1 MKGLNRQEGD
11 LFVDQVSLADIAEK
25 YGTPAYVYSAS
36 KIRENLNNYIDVV
49 GENDK
54 ICYSVKSNS
63 NIHILRMLSKLGSGF
78 DVVSG
83 NELRKCLMTGA
94 KPENIVFSGVG
105 KTKEEIKLAVKEN
118 IFSINIESE
127 EELKRIIEVSIG
139 LGTQTN
145 CIIRVN
151 PNISAE
157 SHPYIQ
163 TGLKTSKF
171 GVLKEIIESL
181 AKRAAQ
187 SGAVNIIG
195 IASHIGSQIFD
206 KDLILENLSLLIE
219 LTDELTDLGHQISY
233 LDLGGGLGIRY
244 KEEEEVLPH
253 ELLEQVLSILKPL
266 KLNLIVEPGRSI
278 SGNAGTLVCKVE
290 YIKKTP
296 ELNFAIIDSGMND
309 LLRPALYQAWHNIS
323 VVETNA
329 EETLPYKVV
338 GPVCESGDTFGEGR
352 MLNLNEDSLLAIHD
366 VGAYGYVMSS
376 NYNSRAR
383 PPEILIEGSEI
394 KIIRRRETFDDLLI
408 QEKDV

>member
-1 MKGLNRQEGD
+1 M
-11 LFVDQVSLADIAEK
+11 A
-25 YGTPAYVYSAS
+25 
-36 KIRENLNNYIDVV
+36 
-49 GENDK
+49 
-54 ICYSVKSNS
+54 
-63 NIHILRMLSKLGSGF
+63 
-78 DVVSG
+78 
-83 NELRKCLMTGA
+83 GA

-139 LGTQTN
+139 SGTQTN

-206 KDLILENLSLLIE
+206 KDLIIENLNLLIE
-219 LTDELTDLGHQISY
+219 LTNELTDLGHQISY

-278 SGNAGTLVCKVE
+278 SGNAGTLICKVE
-290 YIKKTP
+290 YLKKTP
-296 ELNFAIIDSGMND
+296 GLNFAIIDSGMND

>member
-187 SGAVNIIG
+187 SGVVNIIG

-253 ELLEQVLSILKPL
+253 KFLEQVLSVLKPL

>member
-171 GVLKEIIESL
+171 GVLKETIESL

-187 SGAVNIIG
+187 SGVVNIIG

-219 LTDELTDLGHQISY
+219 LTNELT
-233 LDLGGGLGIRY
+233 
-244 KEEEEVLPH
+244 
-253 ELLEQVLSILKPL
+253 
-266 KLNLIVEPGRSI
+266 
-278 SGNAGTLVCKVE
+278 
-290 YIKKTP
+290 
-296 ELNFAIIDSGMND
+296 
-309 LLRPALYQAWHNIS
+309 
-323 VVETNA
+323 
-329 EETLPYKVV
+329 
-338 GPVCESGDTFGEGR
+338 
-352 MLNLNEDSLLAIHD
+352 
-366 VGAYGYVMSS
+366 
-376 NYNSRAR
+376 
-383 PPEILIEGSEI
+383 
-394 KIIRRRETFDDLLI
+394 
-408 QEKDV
+408 